1 MQCVLQIFVC
11 SPRYGVYGLLSF
23 TQAPLL
29 HFVFTARPRK
39 WALLRDCEI
48 SQYPFWLQ
56 GWTPS
61 SIQII
66 NNINSPLS
74 QWSNWHRLQIFF
86 SIGWEIARR
95 DLQTSRQAWEHAIGK
110 WEYSGKVQWKLQI
123 QDARNNAFCSGGVWQ
138 DPAGLVPQLR
148 GEGQVRWRDGQ
159 AQRRTWESAGE
170 TLRDTVF
177 RFFSSFHV
185 TQGAAGKYQIAQE
198 KTQLE
203 LDKAHQEIDI
213 LREKMERN
221 TGESRRVS
229 FNQRRR
235 STSLWFSIWKMIGDD
250 HGWSSVIIWWINQ
263 RSPFP
268 SPTYIW
274 LSFSIINW
282 RHIVE
287 FSFHLISLVR

>member
-74 QWSNWHRLQIFF
+74 QWSNWHRLYIFL

-95 DLQTSRQAWEHAIGK
+95 DLQTSRQAWEHTIGK
-110 WEYSGKVQWKLQI
+110 WECSGKVQSKLQI
-123 QDARNNAFCSGGVWQ
+123 QKNARNNALLFRRSLTRYSRPCRGATRRGTSTLERWTSSEKN
-138 DPAGLVPQLR
+138 LR
-148 GEGQVRWRDGQ
+148 GCRWSLKRHCFFAFFLHFMPLR
-159 AQRRTWESAGE
+159 AQPASTRLLKRRPSWSWTRP
-170 TLRDTVF
+170 T
-177 RFFSSFHV
+177 
-185 TQGAAGKYQIAQE
+185 
-198 KTQLE
+198 
-203 LDKAHQEIDI
+203 
-213 LREKMERN
+213 
-221 TGESRRVS
+221 
-229 FNQRRR
+229 RR
-235 STSLWFSIWKMIGDD
+235 STSCARRWSATPARVAGWVSTSEDARLVYDSRFERWSEMIMDD
-250 HGWSSVIIWWINQ
+250 HQWSYDGSIKEALFLVPPTFGFLSPSLIDGILLNLVFIW
-263 RSPFP
+263 SA
-268 SPTYIW
+268 
-274 LSFSIINW
+274 
-282 RHIVE
+282 
-287 FSFHLISLVR
+287 

>member
-1 MQCVLQIFVC
+1 MFRRSLTRSSKPCLAAMP
-11 SPRYGVYGLLSF
+11 SETNTPE
-23 TQAPLL
+23 
-29 HFVFTARPRK
+29 K
-39 WALLRDCEI
+39 WTSSEKNLR
-48 SQYPFWLQ
+48 
-56 GWTPS
+56 
-61 SIQII
+61 
-66 NNINSPLS
+66 
-74 QWSNWHRLQIFF
+74 
-86 SIGWEIARR
+86 
-95 DLQTSRQAWEHAIGK
+95 
-110 WEYSGKVQWKLQI
+110 EY
-123 QDARNNAFCSGGVWQ
+123 
-138 DPAGLVPQLR
+138 
-148 GEGQVRWRDGQ
+148 RWRFTFQ
-159 AQRRTWESAGE
+159 TCF
-170 TLRDTVF
+170 TL
-177 RFFSSFHV
+177 S

>member
-1 MQCVLQIFVC
+1 MPFVQEEFDKIQQA
-11 SPRYGVYGLLSF
+11 LSRSY
-23 TQAPLL
+23 AE
-29 HFVFTARPRK
+29 
-39 WALLRDCEI
+39 RDK
-48 SQYPFWLQ
+48 Y
-56 GWTPS
+56 
-61 SIQII
+61 
-66 NNINSPLS
+66 
-74 QWSNWHRLQIFF
+74 
-86 SIGWEIARR
+86 
-95 DLQTSRQAWEHAIGK
+95 
-110 WEYSGKVQWKLQI
+110 
-123 QDARNNAFCSGGVWQ
+123 
-138 DPAGLVPQLR
+138 
-148 GEGQVRWRDGQ
+148 
-159 AQRRTWESAGE
+159 AGE
-170 TLRDTVF
+170 MDKLREELERVQVNLKRHFF
-177 RFFSSFHV
+177 RFFSSLHA

-274 LSFSIINW
+274 LSFSII
-282 RHIVE
+282 VE